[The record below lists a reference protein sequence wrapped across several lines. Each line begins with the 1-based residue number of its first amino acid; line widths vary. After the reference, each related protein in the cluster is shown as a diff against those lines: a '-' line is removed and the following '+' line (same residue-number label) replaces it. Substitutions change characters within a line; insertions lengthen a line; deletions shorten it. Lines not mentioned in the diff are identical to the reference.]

1 MNRVSVPFRITIAA
15 LALLTGLFGLASV
28 AIAAPPTL
36 TVPSSQTVNEGQ
48 LLTFNVSAVDPE
60 GQSILLYTTSRPAG
74 STFADH
80 HNGTGTFS
88 WTPNLGTAGSYSAT
102 FVADDGFGGTDMKSV
117 AISVTVANN
126 APVLFAI
133 GDRTV
138 ERGTQLIVSLTGYDP
153 DGDQLAYSVAGLPAF
168 GTLYDFGDGNGALSF
183 QPVSSSP
190 LGGYTMTVT
199 LSDGSLD
206 ASETFQITVVASAS
220 QQPPVLAA
228 IGSPTVQESSPVS
241 VSLSASDP
249 DGDLLIWSFSLP
261 GFADGVVLTNSAGSS
276 TARLDLA
283 PGFCDAGSYPASV
296 SVSDGAMSDD
306 ESFAI
311 VVTDENRAPSW
322 NAPSG
327 GYAMTVAAGAS
338 GTLAVSATDPDQ
350 ACSGPAPALSVA
362 GSNGGSALQVSLSS
376 GELLISASAQ
386 AAGSYTVTLRA
397 TDGAYPAT
405 TVDASVAVT
414 VTPVAGG
421 PVARAWTD
429 SDPLRLDI
437 GKPRERF
444 YLEAVDASFDV
455 ASVVPASI
463 QLASDPGSGSV
474 PFIRPLPDR
483 FSLGMDQD
491 HNGVLELKME
501 FSKDDL
507 RQLLAFADAGVA
519 PLTLTATLTDGRTVT
534 ANAASSV
541 VPERP
546 RALKRVGPNPLNPE
560 AVLSIH
566 MARDGR
572 LRVRI
577 YDVTGR
583 LVRTLV
589 DDAWRVAGDHEV
601 RFDGRRDD
609 GTTLSSGRYY
619 LRVEAADV
627 VDSGNVTIMK

>member
-1 MNRVSVPFRITIAA
+1 MNRVPVPFRITLAA
-15 LALLTGLFGLASV
+15 LALLTGLFGPAST

-88 WTPNLGTAGSYSAT
+88 WTPDFGTAGSYGAT
-102 FVADDGFGGTDMKSV
+102 FVADDGFGGTDTKSV
-117 AISVTVANN
+117 AISVVVANN

-183 QPVSSSP
+183 QPVSSTP

-206 ASETFQITVVASAS
+206 ASETFQITVVTSAS

-261 GFADGVVLTNSAGSS
+261 GFADGVVLSNSAGSS
-276 TARLDLA
+276 SARLDLA
-283 PGFCDAGSYPASV
+283 PGFCDSGSYPASV
-296 SVSDGAMSDD
+296 SVSDGAMSDN
-306 ESFAI
+306 ESFTI
-311 VVTDENRAPSW
+311 FVTDTNRAPSW
-322 NAPSG
+322 NAPAG

-338 GTLAVSATDPDQ
+338 GTLTVSATDPDQ
-350 ACSGPAPALSVA
+350 ACGGPAPALSVA
-362 GSNGGSALQVSLSS
+362 GSTGGSALQVSLDG

-397 TDGAYPAT
+397 TDGVYPT

-421 PVARAWTD
+421 PVARVWMD

-444 YLEAVDASFDV
+444 YLEAVEASFDV

-463 QLASDPGSGSV
+463 QLASEQGFGSV

-491 HNGVLELKME
+491 HNGATELRME

-507 RQLLAFADAGVA
+507 RQLLAFTDAGVA
-519 PLTLTATLTDGRTVT
+519 PLILTATLTDGRTVT
-534 ANAASSV
+534 ANVASSV

-546 RALKRVGPNPLNPE
+546 RALRRVGPNPLNPE

-589 DDAWRVAGDHEV
+589 DDAWRAAGDHEV

-627 VDSGNVTIMK
+627 IDSGNVTIMK

>member
-1 MNRVSVPFRITIAA
+1 M
-15 LALLTGLFGLASV
+15 
-28 AIAAPPTL
+28 
-36 TVPSSQTVNEGQ
+36 
-48 LLTFNVSAVDPE
+48 
-60 GQSILLYTTSRPAG
+60 
-74 STFADH
+74 
-80 HNGTGTFS
+80 
-88 WTPNLGTAGSYSAT
+88 
-102 FVADDGFGGTDMKSV
+102 
-117 AISVTVANN
+117 
-126 APVLFAI
+126 
-133 GDRTV
+133 
-138 ERGTQLIVSLTGYDP
+138 
-153 DGDQLAYSVAGLPAF
+153 
-168 GTLYDFGDGNGALSF
+168 
-183 QPVSSSP
+183 
-190 LGGYTMTVT
+190 
-199 LSDGSLD
+199 
-206 ASETFQITVVASAS
+206 
-220 QQPPVLAA
+220 
-228 IGSPTVQESSPVS
+228 
-241 VSLSASDP
+241 
-249 DGDLLIWSFSLP
+249 
-261 GFADGVVLTNSAGSS
+261 
-276 TARLDLA
+276 
-283 PGFCDAGSYPASV
+283 
-296 SVSDGAMSDD
+296 
-306 ESFAI
+306 
-311 VVTDENRAPSW
+311 
-322 NAPSG
+322 
-327 GYAMTVAAGAS
+327 
-338 GTLAVSATDPDQ
+338 
-350 ACSGPAPALSVA
+350 
-362 GSNGGSALQVSLSS
+362 
-376 GELLISASAQ
+376 
-386 AAGSYTVTLRA
+386 
-397 TDGAYPAT
+397 
-405 TVDASVAVT
+405 
-414 VTPVAGG
+414 
-421 PVARAWTD
+421 
-429 SDPLRLDI
+429 
-437 GKPRERF
+437 
-444 YLEAVDASFDV
+444 DASFDV